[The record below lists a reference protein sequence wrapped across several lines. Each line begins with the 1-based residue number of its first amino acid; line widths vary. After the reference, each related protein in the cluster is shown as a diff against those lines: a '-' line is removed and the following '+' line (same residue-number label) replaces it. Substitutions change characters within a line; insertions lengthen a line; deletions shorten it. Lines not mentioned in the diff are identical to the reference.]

1 MYEDEI
7 HQIECRWVQ
16 GRDFSPVASSYPPH
30 SDLAQRWFERLG
42 GMAWPPQPRPTSA
55 SPEASVA
62 YLMLDQMA
70 ALMWRQW
77 TIDAIPLDMS
87 STGSRRPLATRILVG
102 SQLQLSPE
110 RAITLCFAGMHSLPV
125 PPIGQVTA
133 GMRLSP
139 IRATDLSE
147 LAVNT
152 SYALENGARH
162 ERGLDRLIGAALRE
176 PGNPLSVQ
184 LPREELGE
192 PGKGSQIP
200 LLWGLWCTT
209 ALLLGAADQARS
221 WSFSTYEEPLRDKPT
236 GGLADLVFR
245 VQQQTQP
252 PPVVRTETTVL
263 LRGPGPVD
271 RDPYNELGVGLAE
284 AYQTLGGVE
293 LASRLAPLA
302 ERTDFVDR
310 LNGACQAVA
319 EFMPRRRVIDGPGD
333 VVMKPV
339 AEPVITYATETET
352 ADWAESNL
360 LSEPEPQTADWAE
373 SELLSEPEPQ
383 TADWA
388 ESELLSEPEPQTAG
402 TDGLAAEPDGGLRSR
417 DPHMESPG
425 SEDLGVMVGMA
436 ARCEAAKPTGVA
448 RHAGGNA
455 QGARDIAGVI
465 DVLAAGPAEPGFK
478 HALKTLHG
486 QMARPSAQDRA
497 EARNFLAQCEWCV
510 PALSTFDPRRLEHTL
525 EALFKHAV
533 VPDLSDPA
541 CQLEVAGWVHQ
552 DMAPTAVVRS
562 LVAAANQAGHDKA
575 QLLDSALQPA
585 LHRRWLVEHAVYYG
599 ASAPTSTGGIQWA
612 ERGERPPWQIFVSG
626 PRSAAI
632 ASILAWT
639 CLVLVVALVVVVAR

>member
-16 GRDFSPVASSYPPH
+16 GRDFSPVASSYPAH
-30 SDLAQRWFERLG
+30 SDLAQQWFERLG
-42 GMAWPPQPRPTSA
+42 GMAWPSQPGPA
-55 SPEASVA
+55 SGAPVASVA

-77 TIDAIPLDMS
+77 TIDAVPLDMS
-87 STGSRRPLATRILVG
+87 NTGSRRPLATRILVG

-110 RAITLCFAGMHSLPV
+110 RAIALCFAGMHSLAV

-139 IRATDLSE
+139 IMARDLSE

-162 ERGLDRLIGAALRE
+162 ERGLDRLISVALRE
-176 PGNPLSVQ
+176 PGKPLSVQ

-221 WSFSTYEEPLRDKPT
+221 WSFSTFEEPLRDKPT

-245 VQQQTQP
+245 VQQPTQP
-252 PPVVRTETTVL
+252 PLVVRTETTVL
-263 LRGPGPVD
+263 LRGSVPAGMD
-271 RDPYNELGVGLAE
+271 NYDELGVGLAE
-284 AYQTLGGVE
+284 AYQMLGGVE

-302 ERTDFVDR
+302 SNPDFVAR

-319 EFMPRRRVIDGPGD
+319 DFMPRRLVSSAPGN
-333 VVMKPV
+333 VVMTDA
-339 AEPVITYATETET
+339 AEPET
-352 ADWAESNL
+352 L
-360 LSEPEPQTADWAE
+360 YEPEPEPEPETADWAE
-373 SELLSEPEPQ
+373 SELLSEPKPE

-388 ESELLSEPEPQTAG
+388 ESGLLSESEPQMADTAG
-402 TDGLAAEPDGGLRSR
+402 VVAEPDGGLPSR
-417 DPHMESPG
+417 GPYAESAEP
-425 SEDLGVMVGMA
+425 EDFGVMVGMA
-436 ARCEAAKPTGVA
+436 TPPEVAKPTRAA

-455 QGARDIAGVI
+455 KSAPDIAGVI

-486 QMARPSAQDRA
+486 QMARPSAQERA
-497 EARNFLAQCEWCV
+497 EARSLLAQCGWCI
-510 PALSTFDPRRLEHTL
+510 PELTAFDPRRVEHTL
-525 EALFKHAV
+525 EALFTHSV
-533 VPDLSDPA
+533 IPDLSDPA
-541 CQLEVAGWVHQ
+541 CQVEVAGWVHE
-552 DMAPTAVVRS
+552 DMAPTAVIRS
-562 LVAAANQAGHDKA
+562 LVAAANRAGQDKA
-575 QLLDSALQPA
+575 QFLDSALQPA
-585 LHRRWLVEHAVYYG
+585 LHHRWLIEHAVYYG
-599 ASAPTSTGGIQWA
+599 ASAPASTGRIQWT
-612 ERGERPPWQIFVSG
+612 ERRERPPWQIFVFG